1 MLFLTTDQGRSD
13 MTGRYIMTAFGKD
26 RPGIVADVT
35 RVLYENGCNLEENS
49 MTLLA
54 DEFTLILLF
63 SAADAG
69 IEEGLLAECR
79 RLEKDRGISAFI
91 RPLGERRALAKPDV
105 RNYIVEVD
113 GLDQS
118 GIVYRVSQHLA
129 DRGHNILDLKSRVKS
144 SPESGTALYQM
155 QIDIQTEAGISAE
168 DIEAGLAPVADELH
182 VDISVLG

>member
-1 MLFLTTDQGRSD
+1 MIR
-13 MTGRYIMTAFGKD
+13 RYIMTAFGKD

-35 RVLYENGCNLEENS
+35 RVLFENGCNLEENS

-63 SAADAG
+63 STG
-69 IEEGLLAECR
+69 EEGSEERLLTECR

-91 RPLGERRALAKPDV
+91 RPLGERKDLPSASIQTYV
-105 RNYIVEVD
+105 VEVE

-118 GIVYRVSQHLA
+118 GIVYQISQHLA
-129 DRGHNILDLKSRVKS
+129 DQGLNILNLKSTVKS

-155 QIDIQTEAGISAE
+155 QILIQTQTGTSAE
-168 DIEAGLAPVADELH
+168 EIEDSLATVADELH
-182 VDISVLG
+182 VDISVRG

>member
-1 MLFLTTDQGRSD
+1 MSS
-13 MTGRYIMTAFGKD
+13 RYIMTAFGED

-63 SAADAG
+63 SSSDADV
-69 IEEGLLAECR
+69 EERLQPECR
-79 RLEKDRGISAFI
+79 RLEKERGISAFI
-91 RPLGERRALAKPDV
+91 RPLGARRDQQSADKGDFV
-105 RNYIVEVD
+105 VEVE

-118 GIVYRVSQHLA
+118 GIVYKVSQHLA
-129 DRGHNILDLKSRVKS
+129 DQGLNILDLKSSIKS

-155 QIDIQTEAGISAE
+155 QIHIQGKAGVSA
-168 DIEAGLAPVADELH
+168 DTIEAGLAQVSDDLH
-182 VDISVLG
+182 VDISVS

>member
-1 MLFLTTDQGRSD
+1 MAGRF
-13 MTGRYIMTAFGKD
+13 IMTAFGKD

-35 RVLYENGCNLEENS
+35 RLLYENGCNLEENS

-63 SAADAG
+63 STAEEG
-69 IEEGLLAECR
+69 IEDHLLAECR

-91 RPLGERRALAKPDV
+91 RPLGERHDQPQAGKQSYV
-105 RNYIVEVD
+105 VEVE

-118 GIVYRVSQHLA
+118 GIVYKVSQHLA
-129 DRGHNILDLKSRVKS
+129 DQGLNILDLKSTVKS

-155 QIDIQTEAGISAE
+155 QIRIQAQEGVSVD
-168 DIEAGLAPVADELH
+168 DIENGLAPVADELH
-182 VDISVLG
+182 VDIALAR

>member
-1 MLFLTTDQGRSD
+1 
-13 MTGRYIMTAFGKD
+13 MTGRFIMTAFGKD

-63 SAADAG
+63 STSDAE
-69 IEEGLLAECR
+69 IEDRLLAECR
-79 RLEKDRGISAFI
+79 RLEKDRCISAFI
-91 RPLGERRALAKPDV
+91 RPLGERKDLSLPSV
-105 RNYIVEVD
+105 HSYVVEVE

-118 GIVYRVSQHLA
+118 GIVYQVSQHLA
-129 DRGHNILDLKSRVKS
+129 DRGHNILDLKSMVKS

-155 QIDIQTEAGISAE
+155 QIKIQAQAGVSADE
-168 DIEAGLAPVADELH
+168 IEADLSSVADALH
-182 VDISVLG
+182 VDISVKG

>member
-1 MLFLTTDQGRSD
+1 MI
-13 MTGRYIMTAFGKD
+13 GRYIMTAFGKD
-26 RPGIVADVT
+26 RSGIVADVT

-63 SAADAG
+63 SAVDPG
-69 IEEGLLAECR
+69 IEERLLTECR

-91 RPLGERRALAKPDV
+91 RPLGERRDLSV
-105 RNYIVEVD
+105 HGVQIFVVEVE

-129 DRGHNILDLKSRVKS
+129 DRGHNILDLKSIIKS

-155 QIDIQTEAGISAE
+155 QIKIQAQAGIAAE
-168 DIEAGLAPVADELH
+168 EIETGLTAVADELH
-182 VDISVLG
+182 VDISVRS

>member
-1 MLFLTTDQGRSD
+1 MSCRFIL
-13 MTGRYIMTAFGKD
+13 TAFGKD

-35 RVLYENGCNLEENS
+35 RVLYENDCNLEENS

-63 SAADAG
+63 SATDQR
-69 IEEGLLAECR
+69 IEERLLSECR

-91 RPLGERRALAKPDV
+91 RVLGERRVTPGAGAQD
-105 RNYIVEVD
+105 YIVEVE

-118 GIVYRVSQHLA
+118 GIVFRVSQHLA
-129 DRGHNILDLKSRVKS
+129 DLGLNILDLKSQVKS

-155 QIDIQTEAGISAE
+155 QVHIQAPPGMTAE
-168 DIEAGLAPVADELH
+168 QIETSLAPVADELH
-182 VDISVLG
+182 VDISVTG

>member
-1 MLFLTTDQGRSD
+1 
-13 MTGRYIMTAFGKD
+13 MTGRFIMTAFGKD

-63 SAADAG
+63 STPDAA
-69 IEEGLLAECR
+69 IEGALLADCR

-91 RPLGERRALAKPDV
+91 RPLGERRDLPTPGV
-105 RNYIVEVD
+105 CTYVVEVE

-118 GIVYRVSQHLA
+118 GIVYRVSQYLA
-129 DRGHNILDLKSRVKS
+129 DQGHNILDLKSSVKS
-144 SPESGTALYQM
+144 SPESGTALYRM
-155 QIDIQTEAGISAE
+155 QIHIQAQSGISSE
-168 DIEAGLAPVADELH
+168 DIEADLAAVADELH
-182 VDISVLG
+182 VDISVQG

>member
-1 MLFLTTDQGRSD
+1 
-13 MTGRYIMTAFGKD
+13 MTSRFIMTAFGKD

-63 SAADAG
+63 STPGAG
-69 IEEGLLAECR
+69 DEERLLAECR

-91 RPLGERRALAKPDV
+91 RPLSERSEFSAAGLKSYV
-105 RNYIVEVD
+105 VEVE

-129 DRGHNILDLKSRVKS
+129 DLGLNILDLKSTVKS

-155 QIDIQTEAGISAE
+155 QIHIQTASDLSAD
-168 DIEAGLAPVADELH
+168 DIEASLAPVADGLH
-182 VDISVLG
+182 VDISVTG

>member
-1 MLFLTTDQGRSD
+1 MSSRF
-13 MTGRYIMTAFGKD
+13 IMTAFGED

-63 SAADAG
+63 SAPDAG
-69 IEEGLLAECR
+69 IEDRLTMECR
-79 RLEKDRGISAFI
+79 RLEKERGISAFI
-91 RPLGERRALAKPDV
+91 RPLGERKDLASPGVKTYV
-105 RNYIVEVD
+105 VEVE

-118 GIVYRVSQHLA
+118 GIVYQVSQHLA
-129 DRGHNILDLKSRVKS
+129 DRGLNILDLKSTVKS

-155 QIDIQTEAGISAE
+155 QILVQSTAGISAV

-182 VDISVLG
+182 VDINVTG